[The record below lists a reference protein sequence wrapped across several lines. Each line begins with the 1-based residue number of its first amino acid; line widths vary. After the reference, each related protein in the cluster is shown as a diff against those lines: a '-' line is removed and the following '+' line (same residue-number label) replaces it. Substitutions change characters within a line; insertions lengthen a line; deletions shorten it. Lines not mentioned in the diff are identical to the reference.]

1 MMPVIPLSKL
11 HPVTTQS
18 RSIRRQREPSAGLG
32 LSRPPGDGS
41 SFHNPTSSGRRPLFR
56 KPGSNNRSEVE
67 AFRKPG
73 SKPTRR
79 QDSRTPWR
87 VQRPQWRSRRPLA
100 PRAGW
105 L

>member
-87 VQRPQWRSRRPLA
+87 VQRPQ
-100 PRAGW
+100 
-105 L
+105 

>member
-41 SFHNPTSSGRRPLFR
+41 SFHNPTSSG
-56 KPGSNNRSEVE
+56 KE
-67 AFRKPG
+67 AALP
-73 SKPTRR
+73 
-79 QDSRTPWR
+79 
-87 VQRPQWRSRRPLA
+87 
-100 PRAGW
+100 
-105 L
+105 